1 MEAPQG
7 IHRTQA
13 QNLLYGGETDL
24 APGSVQVLMW
34 NRGKTLCWGR
44 IQQKVH
50 SEVILKGSRC
60 RLFLDEL
67 GTQKVLEKRNHRVEL
82 CVSPL
87 HEKAKGLAER
97 EALA

>member
-13 QNLLYGGETDL
+13 QNLLYGGEKDP
-24 APGSVQVLMW
+24 AHGSVQVLMW
-34 NRGKTLCWGR
+34 NRGKMCWCR

-50 SEVILKGSRC
+50 SEAVLKGSMSA
-60 RLFLDEL
+60 FLDEL

-87 HEKAKGLAER
+87 GEKAKGLAER
-97 EALA
+97 EAMA